1 MSRLQRRLMDKKA
14 VFGQFSFCSFFC
26 SIIIKIWNPWNPLI
40 CKWISF
46 QEKKG
51 KKGFHFFGF
60 QKAFYIL
67 KIYVRL
73 LTLFAFQIPGAA
85 GGGPTNSLKSGSSP
99 ESPKRPSPN
108 SPRRPPMNRQRS
120 FVSNKEFSSPNFKR
134 RSKTQ
139 TQIDFKPRSRTTSST
154 YCEGNISTSPN
165 TPTLVL
171 NPQAKE
177 FVMKKEVG
185 AYCCLLLLIF
195 STQK

>member
-1 MSRLQRRLMDKKA
+1 M
-14 VFGQFSFCSFFC
+14 
-26 SIIIKIWNPWNPLI
+26 
-40 CKWISF
+40 
-46 QEKKG
+46 
-51 KKGFHFFGF
+51 
-60 QKAFYIL
+60 

-73 LTLFAFQIPGAA
+73 LNTLFTFQIPGAA
-85 GGGPTNSLKSGSSP
+85 GGGPTNNLKPGSSP

-120 FVSNKEFSSPNFKR
+120 FASNKEFSSPNFKR

-139 TQIDFKPRSRTTSST
+139 TQIDFKPRSRTCSST

-185 AYCCLLLLIF
+185 SGCLFLLIF
-195 STQK
+195 STQKVKINHVTVENNCLIFGQDKREKGLIIFLL